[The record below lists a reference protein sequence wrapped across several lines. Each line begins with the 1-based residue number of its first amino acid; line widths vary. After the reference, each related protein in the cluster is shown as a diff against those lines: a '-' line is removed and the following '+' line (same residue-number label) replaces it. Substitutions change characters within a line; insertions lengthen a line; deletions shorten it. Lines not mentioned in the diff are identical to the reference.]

1 MSRFFYKFPISTDLL
16 KFSDME
22 LVNDDVMTTMI
33 TIYCPPKIEN
43 PQSIELF
50 VELAEPKLVQIV
62 PPSSCG
68 GTLQAPENPNYGGC
82 SYNNPISGPHFEKHP
97 EVLGTIVD
105 GDEGFDNED
114 QSYHDFEE
122 ISNLDLDEVPD
133 DINDE
138 GAMEGQD
145 VHPQSVRKTR
155 FDIVI
160 WNDLG
165 AHMSSIEPD
174 MALLYE
180 FPEYLDI
187 VPTHLMETNSEVG
200 ELYVGQQF
208 DNKKDCV
215 YAIK

>member
-1 MSRFFYKFPISTDLL
+1 
-16 KFSDME
+16 ME

-62 PPSSCG
+62 P
-68 GTLQAPENPNYGGC
+68 L
-82 SYNNPISGPHFEKHP
+82 
-97 EVLGTIVD
+97 
-105 GDEGFDNED
+105 
-114 QSYHDFEE
+114 SYHDFEE

-133 DINDE
+133 DIDDE

-145 VHPQSVRKTR
+145 VHPQSVRNTR

-174 MALLYE
+174 MALVYE

-215 YAIK
+215 YAIKNVGGPIAVATGGFGLH